1 MGRFCRLVAMLGL
14 AATMLV
20 PAGAKAECTLVLG
33 WESYAVYTFLKS
45 GSVLTGA
52 DIELLRAT
60 AKEVGC
66 TLQYRQYGWQ
76 RIHEQLK
83 TGGVDVATSATLS
96 PERER
101 YAYFS
106 VPYRRAE
113 MAIYVRRGESGR
125 FDISSLQSI
134 AGTDFRLGTIGSYEY
149 GAPFSDLIRDPAFA
163 ERLRPAADYK
173 AALRRLIDG
182 RVDGFLTDDVGVMV
196 AEARALG
203 IEAEVERY
211 PLALPAQEIRFMFS
225 RVSVDPAIVA
235 AFDKSLE
242 RMKADGRIRA
252 ILDRFLE

>member
-1 MGRFCRLVAMLGL
+1 MGRFCRLMAVLGV
-14 AATMLV
+14 AATMLL
-20 PAGAKAECTLVLG
+20 PAGVRAECTLVLG
-33 WESYAVYTFLKS
+33 WEPYAVYTFVKR
-45 GSVLTGA
+45 GSILTGA
-52 DIELLRAT
+52 DIELIRAA
-60 AKEVGC
+60 AKKVGC
-66 TLQYRQYGWQ
+66 TLRYREYGWQ
-76 RIHEQLK
+76 RILEQLK
-83 TGGVDVATSATLS
+83 SGGIDVATSATLS

-125 FDISSLQSI
+125 FDIPSLQSI

-149 GAPFSDLIRDPAFA
+149 GAPFSDLIRVPAFA

-203 IEAEVERY
+203 IETEVERY
-211 PLALPAQEIRFMFS
+211 PLSLPAQEIRFMFS

-235 AFDKSLE
+235 AFDESLE
-242 RMKADGRIRA
+242 RMKADGRVQA
-252 ILDRFLE
+252 ILDKFLE

>member
-1 MGRFCRLVAMLGL
+1 MGRFYRLMAVLGV
-14 AATMLV
+14 AATVLL
-20 PAGAKAECTLVLG
+20 PAGVRAECALVLG
-33 WESYAVYTFLKS
+33 WEPYAVYTFVKR
-45 GSVLTGA
+45 GSILTGA
-52 DIELLRAT
+52 DIELIRA
-60 AKEVGC
+60 AAEQVGC
-66 TLQYRQYGWQ
+66 TLRYREYGWQ
-76 RIHEQLK
+76 RILEQLK
-83 TGGVDVATSATLS
+83 SGGIDVATSATLS

-125 FDISSLQSI
+125 FDIPSLQSI

-149 GAPFSDLIRDPAFA
+149 GAPFSDLLREPAFA

-203 IEAEVERY
+203 IETEVERY
-211 PLALPAQEIRFMFS
+211 PLSLPAQEIRFMFS
-225 RVSVDPAIVA
+225 RVSVDTVIVA
-235 AFDKSLE
+235 AFDESLE
-242 RMKADGRIRA
+242 RMKADGRAQA
-252 ILDRFLE
+252 ILDKFLE